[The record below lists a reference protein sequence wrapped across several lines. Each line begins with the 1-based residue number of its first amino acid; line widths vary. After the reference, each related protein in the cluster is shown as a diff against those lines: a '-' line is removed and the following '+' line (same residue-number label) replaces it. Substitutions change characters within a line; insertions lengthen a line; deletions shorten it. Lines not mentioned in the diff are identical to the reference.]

1 MTAAQSTS
9 APRGDTRARI
19 LETARRL
26 FTERGYFNTAIQD
39 IRQASGLS
47 IGSIYHHFQGKEDI
61 ARALYYETL
70 AFVRSDVAALREEHD
85 SARERC
91 YALVARI
98 FELTEQAPEMMEYT
112 LHFKHRE
119 VLPHEPPVCF
129 SEPFELFKEIM
140 AEGMAAGE
148 VRPMETVLASAAFLG
163 GPIRLVQLRL
173 DGVVERPLPEYL
185 PGAWQCAWSA
195 VAVEPEGA
203 G

>member
-1 MTAAQSTS
+1 MTTGT
-9 APRGDTRARI
+9 PRGDTRGRI

-61 ARALYYETL
+61 ARTLYYETL
-70 AFVRSDVAALREEHD
+70 AFVKADVAALLD
-85 SARERC
+85 DYTTTRERC
-91 YALVARI
+91 YHLVARM
-98 FELTEQAPEMMEYT
+98 FELTEQAPQMMEYT

-129 SEPFELFKEIM
+129 SEPFELFKGIM
-140 AEGMAAGE
+140 AEGMENGE

-173 DGVVERPLPEYL
+173 DGVLERPLTEYRE
-185 PGAWQCAWSA
+185 GAWECAWAA
-195 VAVEPEGA
+195 VAVRSEAA

>member
-1 MTAAQSTS
+1 MIAQGPAQAA
-9 APRGDTRARI
+9 RGDTRERI

-26 FTERGYFNTAIQD
+26 FTERGYFNTSIQD

-61 ARALYYETL
+61 ARTLYYETL
-70 AFVRSDVAALREEHD
+70 AFVKTDVGALVEEYAT
-85 SARERC
+85 ARERC
-91 YALVARI
+91 YHLVAHL

-129 SEPFELFKEIM
+129 SEPFELFKRIM
-140 AEGMAAGE
+140 AEGMESGE

-173 DGVVERPLPEYL
+173 DGVLEHPLPEYL
-185 PGAWQCAWSA
+185 QGAWECAWAA
-195 VAVEPEGA
+195 VAVDPATG
-203 G
+203 